1 MSCTLTAPIRREMA
15 MDRIISIIR
24 ENSQLYALKVRQT
37 GDFAIPVIVE
47 DSEKAPSLPEY
58 YIVKTPL
65 EEIPES
71 LLPHKKRLLASWAE
85 LSHYQASDS
94 EALRHLLTVL
104 LETRASFSE
113 GGMPL
118 PDLVPTAQEQTFRA
132 TAAHPRAYK
141 GTKTRPPKLRQPEP
155 VDLRP
160 YMDTAHNQN
169 RLIGDSSTHLQKV
182 LELLC
187 QDGYDRERLNF
198 ILSAPV
204 RVEPYLAYHHGIT
217 DGAAPEMPALFSSHL
232 LPLLKAISIE
242 VIKTYLSLFHG
253 LALHER
259 PDVLPVFLAL
269 VSLEPGKFISGWA
282 KLIAAQTMERQAE
295 LACYLIESGITEHS
309 PEIFTASDLARFNSM
324 TSEDVYSHRL
334 YYLFSALLEGSSK
347 EYLFSGFHLANSFNP
362 HFRFSDIGD
371 CRDFPLEQVEELAL
385 YLDSDNPDII
395 CPGRYYSMS
404 IWESCGR
411 LKGLQHLIRQ
421 LPWQSLRPEAA
432 SSFLDMLKNFRY
444 DDLDDDQISR
454 KGDFVYRKAPALFET
469 VCRIAPPYQDKF
481 IDSVRELHWYWDGE
495 DIIDKRYDELYALS
509 ERLSQKPFSEDTII
523 ADVLFKLLDLDDRE
537 QQDRI
542 INAPDNCFR
551 QMEKACRR
559 SNDEYIIRKGLNA
572 IRTAASDFSGNCFI
586 HFPTS
591 LFRAAKRLGTL
602 SIFQRYKVM
611 RYFNEHILMTTDW
624 DKISADKAMKLL
636 RPLIDEGLANPMPTK
651 LRNWLAGTI
660 LLSEKQREKY
670 LQMMRV
676 KILQTKLDLLE
687 HIARKNLAAGISVDS
702 LAPDLEHALQ
712 MINTSNDNRR
722 AFRRF
727 LKALLEGN
735 DKYILTHPLTL
746 RWISKHPALNIE
758 LWSNGICI
766 SERLE
771 DMGSV
776 TLSVERDPLE
786 ALKLGTHVGSCLGL
800 GGGLTYSALAV
811 VLDFNKQV
819 IYARDDRGRMLARQ
833 LVAISEDDRLVCFE
847 VYPLSAYRRLKQ
859 LFREYDRRF
868 AEALGIPLYIDSI
881 EDEYSI
887 VRILSERWWDDRP
900 WQDEWDESAEKARN
914 EAQ

>member
-1 MSCTLTAPIRREMA
+1 

-24 ENSQLYALKVRQT
+24 KNSRLYALKIRQT
-37 GDFAIPVIVE
+37 GDFVTPVIVE
-47 DSEKAPSLPEY
+47 DSEKASALPEY
-58 YIVKTPL
+58 DIVKTPL

-71 LLPHKKRLLASWAE
+71 LLPHKKRLLASWME
-85 LSHYQASDS
+85 ISHYQASDS

-118 PDLVPTAQEQTFRA
+118 PDLVPAAQEQTFRA

-141 GTKTRPPKLRQPEP
+141 GTKTRPPKLRQPELI
-155 VDLRP
+155 DLRL
-160 YMDTAHNQN
+160 YIDIAHNQN
-169 RLIGDSSTHLQKV
+169 KLLSDFRPHLGKA
-182 LELLC
+182 LDLLC
-187 QDGYDRERLNF
+187 RDGYDRERLDF
-198 ILSAPV
+198 ILSAPG

-217 DGAAPEMPALFSSHL
+217 DGVVPEMPALFSSHL
-232 LPLLKAISIE
+232 LPLLKALSIE

-259 PDVLPVFLAL
+259 PDLLPVFLAL
-269 VSLEPGKFISGWA
+269 VSLEPGEFISGWA

-295 LACYLIESGITEHS
+295 LACYLIESGITKHS
-309 PEIFTASDLARFNSM
+309 PEIFTAYDLARFNST

-334 YYLFSALLEGSSK
+334 YYLFSALSEGSSK

-362 HFRFSDIGD
+362 LFRFSDIVD
-371 CRDFPLEQVEELAL
+371 CSDFPLEQTEELAL
-385 YLDSDNPDII
+385 YLDSNDPELST
-395 CPGRYYSMS
+395 PGRYYSMS
-404 IWESCGR
+404 IWESCGK
-411 LKGLQHLIRQ
+411 LKGLKHLIRQ

-444 DDLDDDQISR
+444 DDLNDDQMSR
-454 KGDFVYRKAPALFET
+454 KCDFVYRKAPALFEAA
-469 VCRIAPPYQDKF
+469 CRITPPYQKKF
-481 IDSVRELHWYWDGE
+481 IDSVRLLHWHWDGE
-495 DIIDKRYDELYALS
+495 DIIDKRYDELYALN
-509 ERLSQKPFSEDTII
+509 ERLSQKPFSEDVVIV
-523 ADVLFKLLDLDDRE
+523 DELYELFDKNDRE

-551 QMEKACRR
+551 QFEKACRR
-559 SNDEYIIRKGLNA
+559 DNDASCIYEGLFVINA
-572 IRTAASDFSGNCFI
+572 KAGDFIQSCFL
-586 HFPTS
+586 HYPAS
-591 LFRAAKRLGTL
+591 LFKAAKRLGTL
-602 SIFQRYKVM
+602 SIFQRYQVM
-611 RYFNEHILMTTDW
+611 RYFNEHTLITTDW
-624 DKISADKAMKLL
+624 DKITANEAMKLL
-636 RPLIDEGLANPMPTK
+636 RPLIDEDLANPMPTK
-651 LRNWLAGTI
+651 LRDWLAGTI
-660 LLSEKQREKY
+660 LLSDLQREKY
-670 LQMMRV
+670 MQMTRV
-676 KILQTKLDLLE
+676 KILQTKLDLLG

-712 MINTSNDNRR
+712 MINTSSDNRR

-727 LKALLEGN
+727 LKAILEGR
-735 DKYILTHPLTL
+735 DDYILTHPLTL

-800 GGGLTYSALAV
+800 GGRFTYSALAV

-819 IYARDDRGRMLARQ
+819 IYARDERGRMLARQ
-833 LVAISEDDRLVCFE
+833 VIAISEDDRLVCFE
-847 VYPLSAYRRLKQ
+847 VYPLSAHQRLKQ

-868 AEALGIPLYIDSI
+868 AETLGIPLHKDSN
-881 EDEYSI
+881 EDKYSI
-887 VRILSERWWDDRP
+887 AQILSECWWDDGP
-900 WQDEWDESAEKARN
+900 WQGESDQSAEKARN
-914 EAQ
+914 ESQ

>member
-187 QDGYDRERLNF
+187 QEGYDRERLNF

-232 LPLLKAISIE
+232 LPLLKALSIE
-242 VIKTYLSLFHG
+242 VVKTYLSLFHG
-253 LALHER
+253 LALHEM

-411 LKGLQHLIRQ
+411 LKG
-421 LPWQSLRPEAA
+421 
-432 SSFLDMLKNFRY
+432 
-444 DDLDDDQISR
+444 
-454 KGDFVYRKAPALFET
+454 
-469 VCRIAPPYQDKF
+469 
-481 IDSVRELHWYWDGE
+481 
-495 DIIDKRYDELYALS
+495 
-509 ERLSQKPFSEDTII
+509 
-523 ADVLFKLLDLDDRE
+523 
-537 QQDRI
+537 
-542 INAPDNCFR
+542 
-551 QMEKACRR
+551 
-559 SNDEYIIRKGLNA
+559 
-572 IRTAASDFSGNCFI
+572 
-586 HFPTS
+586 
-591 LFRAAKRLGTL
+591 
-602 SIFQRYKVM
+602 
-611 RYFNEHILMTTDW
+611 
-624 DKISADKAMKLL
+624 
-636 RPLIDEGLANPMPTK
+636 
-651 LRNWLAGTI
+651 
-660 LLSEKQREKY
+660 